1 LKAVGVSL
9 NSKGELPLIN
19 APYKIGDRTFNSQ
32 SLIKKDCT
40 FNNQGDRTFSSQSD
54 RIFNSQSNRIFK
66 NQNDRGFKV

>member
-32 SLIKKDCT
+32 SLINKDCT
-40 FNNQGDRTFSSQSD
+40 FNNQGDRTFNGHSD
-54 RIFNSQSNRIFK
+54 RTVNSQNDRPFNSQ
-66 NQNDRGFKV
+66 NDRDFKV